1 MSHIGK
7 AVQLNDTTREIFK
20 FVIPEPIP
28 TTALYVLL
36 TKDGY
41 LFFDESPTL
50 FANGEVRIPS
60 LAMFTYYDI
69 EIED

>member
-7 AVQLNDTTREIFK
+7 AIRLTDPAREIFQ

-28 TTALYVLL
+28 TEAKYLLL

-41 LFFDESPTL
+41 LMVEE
-50 FANGEVRIPS
+50 EVPYVVDGKIRIPQ
-60 LAMFTYYDI
+60 FTILSYTDI